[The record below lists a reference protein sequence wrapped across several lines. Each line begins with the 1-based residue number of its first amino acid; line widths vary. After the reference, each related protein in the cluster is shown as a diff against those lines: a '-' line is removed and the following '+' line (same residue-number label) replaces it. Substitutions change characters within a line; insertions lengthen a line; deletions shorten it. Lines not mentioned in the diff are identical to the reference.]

1 MEVVEGWRARRRRA
15 RVAVAASLV
24 SVALVSLTGCGGTH
38 SSATGGGIY
47 HPVARGENLY
57 RIGKAYGVSHVEL
70 AKVNAIRNPD
80 RVEIGQQV
88 YVPGA
93 KRVLPVNVITPERVL
108 SVSEGPIGL
117 PRGEG
122 VFIWPLESGNVS
134 SPFGYRSRH
143 YHHDGIDISA
153 PVGSTVRAARDG
165 SVVYSDTLR
174 GYGNVIIIQHVS
186 GFATVYAHNS
196 ANLVRTGDRVRQG
209 QTIARV
215 GDTGRTTGPNLH
227 FEIRKDNNVVN
238 PVYFLPRETAQ
249 RAKGKD
255 EPT

>member
-1 MEVVEGWRARRRRA
+1 
-15 RVAVAASLV
+15 VATTVA
-24 SVALVSLTGCGGTH
+24 SVAFLGLAGCSGTH
-38 SSATGGGIY
+38 QQAGGIY

-57 RIGKAYGVSHVEL
+57 RIGKAYGVSHVQL
-70 AKVNAIRNPD
+70 AKVNAIDNPN
-80 RVEIGQQV
+80 RVEIGQKV
-88 YVPGA
+88 FVPGA
-93 KRVLPVNVITPERVL
+93 KRLLPVNVITPERVL
-108 SVSEGPIGL
+108 SEVPIGL

-196 ANLVRTGDRVRQG
+196 ANLVRPGERVRQG

-227 FEIRKDNNVVN
+227 FEIRKDNGVVN

-249 RAKGKD
+249 RAKDG
-255 EPT
+255 PT